1 MSESPDL
8 EEKVETKVSRVR
20 PSGDNED
27 VVPRK
32 IRKEG
37 EEWSEE
43 EVVTLDDDDSDNEDN
58 DEADFDLIDDE
69 EESSGE
75 LDELAQS
82 NLGYIEGC
90 QTDIDLL
97 NQKAN
102 DEILQVEQKYI
113 KLRQPVYTRRSR
125 YIERVPH
132 FWATVF
138 SRHPQLKRVLTKEDI
153 QCLKYLTN
161 IQICDFEDSRSGY
174 HMIFHFAGNPWFDNS
189 TITKEYH
196 LPWHDAPSCECSDI
210 KWKQGMNLTKKSS
223 SFFSWFCSQEDAS
236 TDDIAEII
244 KEELWPNPLQSFLLK
259 ENEESASE
267 ESDVDSNG
275 EPVYITD
282 DGAEY
287 ISSDDATYARGVQG
301 KVAPGGSKEE
311 PYVIEDGD
319 GDGEFEDESKL
330 DEELLLDDV
339 IDEADDVIDEADDVI
354 DEADDVIDEPDDV
367 IDEADDVIDEGI
379 DDIIS
384 NSETNDVIHKNND
397 INNGNIVTSS
407 NNEQLV
413 TSSNDD
419 IINQKHQQ
427 LTDPVSSTVDNET

>member
-1 MSESPDL
+1 FCYQTTRINGRENSSYC
-8 EEKVETKVSRVR
+8 
-20 PSGDNED
+20 
-27 VVPRK
+27 
-32 IRKEG
+32 
-37 EEWSEE
+37 
-43 EVVTLDDDDSDNEDN
+43 
-58 DEADFDLIDDE
+58 EA
-69 EESSGE
+69 SGE

-259 ENEESASE
+259 ENEES
-267 ESDVDSNG
+267 
-275 EPVYITD
+275 
-282 DGAEY
+282 
-287 ISSDDATYARGVQG
+287 
-301 KVAPGGSKEE
+301 
-311 PYVIEDGD
+311 D

-367 IDEADDVIDEGI
+367 
-379 DDIIS
+379 
-384 NSETNDVIHKNND
+384 
-397 INNGNIVTSS
+397 
-407 NNEQLV
+407 
-413 TSSNDD
+413 
-419 IINQKHQQ
+419 
-427 LTDPVSSTVDNET
+427 